1 VILPY
6 YSAAAECR
14 EWDPRAPEVSRR
26 LIELILSQAFSL
38 TIEHIGSTAVPGC
51 AGKGV
56 IDLLVLYG
64 AGQLE
69 VAKDALRLLGFQSQ
83 SGRAPFPEDRPMR
96 VGAIEHDGAI
106 YRIHVH
112 VVASHSPEAGELIG
126 FRDRLRS
133 SPALLAEYVATKR
146 RILAEGITDSL
157 DYSIAK
163 GDFIANEIARS
174 V

>member
-14 EWDPRAPEVSRR
+14 EWDPRLLEVSRR
-26 LIELILSQAFSL
+26 LIELISSRAPSL

-51 AGKGV
+51 DGKGV
-56 IDLLVLYG
+56 IDLLVLYP
-64 AGQLE
+64 AGHLE
-69 VAKDALRLLGFQSQ
+69 VAKDALRSIGFQNQ

-96 VGAIEHDGAI
+96 VGAIEHNGAS

-112 VVASHSPEAGELIG
+112 VVSCDSPEASELIG
-126 FRDRLRS
+126 FRDRLRA
-133 SPALLAEYVATKR
+133 SPTLLAEYVATKR
-146 RILAEGITDSL
+146 SILADGITDSL
-157 DYSIAK
+157 EYSIAK
-163 GDFIANEIARS
+163 GDFIAKEIARS